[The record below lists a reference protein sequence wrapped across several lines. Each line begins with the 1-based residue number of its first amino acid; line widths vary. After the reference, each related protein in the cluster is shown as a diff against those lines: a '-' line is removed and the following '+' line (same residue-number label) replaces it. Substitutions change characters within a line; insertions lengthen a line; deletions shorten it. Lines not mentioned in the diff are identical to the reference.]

1 MEFNVAWSK
10 VLAQFLLYG
19 GFNTVHRNNYYEW
32 CLVTIMMLFN
42 VVILF
47 VSGKLDYRKVD
58 PKSDLKL
65 L

>member
-1 MEFNVAWSK
+1 MEFNVAWRK

-19 GFNTVHRNNYYEW
+19 GFNTVHKNNYYKQ
-32 CLVTIMMLFN
+32 CLVKIMMHFN

-47 VSGKLDYRKVD
+47 VSGQIHRKVD
-58 PKSDLKL
+58 MKSDVKL